1 MYIDFVDHDTIMTD
15 REGVFLDID
24 QVRSFSTKEGERM
37 ASKKE
42 LLGRITGFQGLS
54 DGDLEKL
61 SQIAIHQR
69 HKKGNR
75 IFCDGEDGKGFFVVA
90 RGQVKVYKMSP
101 EGKEV
106 ILHVCGPGD
115 QFGQAAIFG
124 SRKYPAWAES
134 LCECDLLLFP
144 EEPFLALIK
153 EDPHIA
159 ISIFYD
165 LSLKLRQ
172 LTSQIE
178 SLALKEVPGRLASY
192 LIYLAEEQKNPGA
205 VTLDTSKYQLAS
217 MLGTTPETLS
227 RILSDMADRE
237 LIRVDRRDITLLNH
251 DLLIQLAAQGRYEV

>member
-1 MYIDFVDHDTIMTD
+1 
-15 REGVFLDID
+15 
-24 QVRSFSTKEGERM
+24 M

-42 LLGRITGFQGLS
+42 LLSRITGFQGLS

-61 SQIAIHQR
+61 SLIAIHQR
-69 HKKGNR
+69 HVKGSR
-75 IFCDGEDGKGFFVVA
+75 IFSDGESGRGFFVVA

-101 EGKEV
+101 EGKEI

-134 LCECDLLLFP
+134 LCECELLLFP
-144 EEPFLALIK
+144 EEPFLNLIK
-153 EDPHIA
+153 DDPHIA
-159 ISIFYD
+159 ISIFHD

-172 LTSQIE
+172 LTSQVE
-178 SLALKEVPGRLASY
+178 GLALKEVPGRLASY
-192 LIYLAEEQKNPGA
+192 LIYLAERQKNPGA
-205 VTLDTSKYQLAS
+205 VTLDTSKQQLAS

-227 RILSDMADRE
+227 RILSDMAERE

-251 DLLIQLAAQGRYEV
+251 DLLIQLSEQGRYDI